1 MATIKE
7 VAKLAKVSIGTV
19 SNVLNGKTDNEQLIT
34 RVEKAMEELSYHPD
48 ANARNLKNTKSLL
61 IGVII
66 PNIIQ
71 PEFSEFV
78 KEVEEFLLAKGY
90 SILLKFSQNNNLL
103 EKKSISRCIE
113 QSVDGIILY
122 SMTRKKP
129 NYLNIKGPLPS
140 ILITRRNLPDYLG
153 DRIVIDYSEAFE
165 KALQRLQRQGLADIG
180 LIMEYDLLDDGRLLN
195 IYNKYY
201 NRYDL
206 VKIVD
211 CNKERG
217 FQAFFE
223 LYLYNPNIKGIIAG
237 NYLIAQGIKKAMDT
251 LGLKDISIIVIKESS
266 WIEDEGD
273 FEEQISVSQKKIA
286 SKAVEQLLEAIANP
300 SIHEPIT
307 SIISAECD
315 KISPMKYGIKKTN
328 TQLRFAMFDCPSSW
342 SLKMIAKVYE
352 KESGGRITFDLLSYS
367 ELEQVLYKEAIS
379 KSEYYDG
386 IMMDITWLEGIIE
399 SGYVLNLDHLK
410 RNNQKYFDGFI
421 DGILK
426 WYGMYVESLYAFPF
440 MSGAQILFY
449 QKDLFEEP
457 VIKRKFKR
465 LYGGE
470 LVPPKTWAQF
480 NIVSEFFT
488 KSINPASPVKYGAA
502 LVSGENVFTSI
513 SFLNRLWSYE
523 SSVFDEKG
531 NIIINNSNSE
541 VALKNF
547 INCYKYTSPKPI
559 KSWNEVVDEFK
570 TGEYAMTV
578 LYDSDSGDINNYTK
592 SKIAGNIGY
601 AFIPGQTPVLGGW
614 SLGINKYGRN
624 IRETEDFLL
633 WACGNQNAIPLPLL
647 GGSTLRKE
655 YYKRM
660 DLQNLEP
667 WKSVV
672 LKSYEQSR
680 KRYTPEILDESR
692 WKNNIYTSIIPKE
705 IVRVQAGEIT
715 EKQALINIEAR
726 LSEITGK

>member
-1 MATIKE
+1 MI
-7 VAKLAKVSIGTV
+7 
-19 SNVLNGKTDNEQLIT
+19 
-34 RVEKAMEELSYHPD
+34 
-48 ANARNLKNTKSLL
+48 
-61 IGVII
+61 
-66 PNIIQ
+66 
-71 PEFSEFV
+71 
-78 KEVEEFLLAKGY
+78 
-90 SILLKFSQNNNLL
+90 

-129 NYLNIKGPLPS
+129 YSSLMRVSVPS
-140 ILITRRNLPDYLG
+140 VLISRRNLPDFMG
-153 DRIVIDYSEAFE
+153 DRIVIDYSDAFE
-165 KALQRLQRQGLADIG
+165 KALKKLYDKGLSEVG
-180 LIMEYDLLDDGRLLN
+180 LIMEYDLLDDGKLLN
-195 IYNKYY
+195 IYNKYFEK
-201 NRYDL
+201 NDL

-237 NYLIAQGIKKAMDT
+237 SYLIAQGIKKAMDM
-251 LGLKDISIIVIKESS
+251 LGLKNISIVVIKESS
-266 WIEDEGD
+266 WIEDERD

-286 SKAVEQLLEAIANP
+286 RKAVEQLLEAVDNP

-315 KISPMKYGIKKTN
+315 KISPMQYGIKKAN

-342 SLKMIAKVYE
+342 SLNMISKVYE
-352 KESGGRITFDLLSYS
+352 KESGGKITFELLSYS
-367 ELEQVLYKEAIS
+367 NLEQALYKEAQN

-386 IMMDITWLEGIIE
+386 IMMDITWLEGIVE

-410 RNNQKYFDGFI
+410 RLNPSYFDGFI

-470 LVPPKTWAQF
+470 LEPPKTWAQF
-480 NIVSEFFT
+480 NMVAEFFT
-488 KSINPASPVKYGAA
+488 KSINPSSPVKYGAT
-502 LVSGENVFTSI
+502 LVSGENVFTTI
-513 SFLNRLWSYE
+513 NFLNRLWSYE
-523 SSVFDEKG
+523 SSVFDERG

-541 VALKNF
+541 VALKNL
-547 INCYKYTSPKPI
+547 INSYKYTSPNTL

-578 LYDSDSGDINNYTK
+578 LYDSDAGDINNYTK

-601 AFIPGQTPVLGGW
+601 DFIPGGTPVLGGW

-655 YYKRM
+655 YYERT
-660 DLQNLEP
+660 DLDNIEP

-672 LKSYEQSR
+672 LKSYKQSK
-680 KRYTPEILDESR
+680 KRYAPDIIDESR
-692 WKNNIYTSIIPKE
+692 WKNNIYSNIIPKE
-705 IVRVQAGEIT
+705 IVRAVAGEIT

-726 LSEITGK
+726 IKEILEK